1 MLTFS
6 EHREMDAK
14 PEQENMDDRP
24 AEMEPDDELYNALFL
39 PDYCW
44 PIIRTPEFQRLRSIL
59 QLGTTHYVYQGAT
72 HTRFEHSLGVAHLAN
87 MFMENIREHTPGVEN
102 KHCQAVV
109 LAGLCHDL
117 GHGPWSHLFERF
129 LADSDVTK
137 HHEDWSVEIMN
148 RIINR
153 PGNQHTIDDEV
164 VQAAA
169 CFIRGKPY
177 GDWPKWLA
185 HIVADK
191 EHDIDL
197 DKFDY
202 IDRDTLRCL
211 GWGRFE
217 YGRLIMNCRIIDD
230 EIAWK
235 MSDMTV
241 IDRMFYSRNDL
252 FRRVYYHRVSSAIDL
267 MIWDML
273 KFADKKLEITKKLN
287 SANQEEALNEYLKLD
302 DRLLYIIE
310 RGDGG
315 EEAKEIALRIAKR
328 DLYRYVGSVGVN
340 SGQRNL
346 KENGSGE
353 SPEKDEAEAIEEKH
367 RIQKQEEEKNELV
380 AEIEATDPNLEGKLR
395 VCTYHYR
402 YGLHE
407 AHPLLKCRFWK
418 SDGNHVVKIDAADFS
433 SFIVPV
439 HFVRTS
445 MSVYITDNNDK
456 LVNSATIAFN
466 QWKDKKEGKA

>member
-1 MLTFS
+1 MTTFS
-6 EHREMDAK
+6 EKQKMNPNA
-14 PEQENMDDRP
+14 RP
-24 AEMEPDDELYNALFL
+24 AEMEPEDELYNTIFL

-87 MFMENIREHTPGVEN
+87 MFMENIRKYTRDLQD

-129 LADSDVTK
+129 LTENGVEK
-137 HHEDWSVEIMN
+137 HHEDWSVDIMK

-153 PGNQHTIDDEV
+153 VNQGAIDKEAV
-164 VQAAA
+164 EAAA
-169 CFIRGKPY
+169 CFIKGEPY
-177 GDWPKWLA
+177 NEENWPPWLS

-191 EHDIDL
+191 QHDIDL

-217 YGRLIMNCRIIDD
+217 YGRLIMNCRIIDN
-230 EIAWK
+230 EITWK

-273 KFADKKLEITKKLN
+273 EFANEKLDIIGKIN
-287 SANQEEALNEYLKLD
+287 SDDSQEALNQYLRLD

-310 RGDGG
+310 RGEGG
-315 EEAKEIALRIAKR
+315 REAEEIALRIAKR
-328 DLYRYVGSVGVN
+328 DLYRCVGSLEVGKTQSN
-340 SGQRNL
+340 NE
-346 KENGSGE
+346 ENGSE
-353 SPEKDEAEAIEEKH
+353 KVPEKDEAEKI
-367 RIQKQEEEKNELV
+367 EEEKTELV
-380 AEIEATDPNLEGKLR
+380 AEMEREDPELKGKLR
-395 VCTYHYR
+395 ACTYRYR

-407 AHPLLKCRFWK
+407 EHPLLKCRFWK
-418 SDGNHVVKIDAADFS
+418 SDGGDAVKIDANDLC

-445 MSVYITDNNDK
+445 MSVYVTDQALAKQAIN
-456 LVNSATIAFN
+456 AFN
-466 QWKDKKEGKA
+466 AVKEKAKGGKA